1 MTLHCLSGIRYIERN
16 MQNKDKNKCYTS
28 DNTTKKEEFMNQ
40 TIVKAIK
47 ERRLLELTYKNIRRT
62 VEPHAYGVTKTGYE
76 KFTCYQVKGPH
87 SSLKPH
93 DWDYLD
99 ASKITN
105 LVLLEDSFSGTRPG
119 HKRDDPAMTT
129 IYAQL

>member
-1 MTLHCLSGIRYIERN
+1 MTLYCLSGIRYIKRN

-62 VEPHAYGVTKTGYE
+62 VEPHAYGVTKTDM
-76 KFTCYQVKGPH
+76 KNLLATK
-87 SSLKPH
+87 LKALILP
-93 DWDYLD
+93 
-99 ASKITN
+99 
-105 LVLLEDSFSGTRPG
+105 
-119 HKRDDPAMTT
+119 
-129 IYAQL
+129 